1 MDIEIIHICLDTDM
15 DIDIG
20 FSSDKDMDNHFN
32 LIQLYLFTLVHNFI
46 SIYACK
52 LSNSNKIV
60 KSKYTM
66 ILLWLRLLNL
76 CKKLNF
82 SLS

>member
-1 MDIEIIHICLDTDM
+1 M

-20 FSSDKDMDNHFN
+20 FSSDKDMDIHFN

-66 ILLWLRLLNL
+66 ILLWLRLL
-76 CKKLNF
+76 
-82 SLS
+82 